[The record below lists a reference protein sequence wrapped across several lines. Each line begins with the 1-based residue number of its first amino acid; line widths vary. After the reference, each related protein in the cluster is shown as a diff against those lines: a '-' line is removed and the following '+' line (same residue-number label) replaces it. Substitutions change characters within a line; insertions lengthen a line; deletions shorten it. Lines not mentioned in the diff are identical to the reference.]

1 MSDKYRE
8 AYLFRVQ
15 YQTHR
20 NMNQALKEIRALR
33 KAKKVQVSGFKID
46 PTSDIQYWTDTKLI
60 NCIIYFFIAIGEIR
74 RGANGHICG
83 PEDGPCDVLE
93 IWVP

>member
-1 MSDKYRE
+1 MLQSRSPLYLVNYLKYGNKAMSDKYRE

-46 PTSDIQYWTDTKLI
+46 LLV
-60 NCIIYFFIAIGEIR
+60 IYSIEQIP
-74 RGANGHICG
+74 N
-83 PEDGPCDVLE
+83 
-93 IWVP
+93 

>member
-46 PTSDIQYWTDTKLI
+46 LLV
-60 NCIIYFFIAIGEIR
+60 IGSIEQIP
-74 RGANGHICG
+74 N
-83 PEDGPCDVLE
+83 
-93 IWVP
+93 

>member
-46 PTSDIQYWTDTKLI
+46 PTSDIQY
-60 NCIIYFFIAIGEIR
+60 
-74 RGANGHICG
+74 
-83 PEDGPCDVLE
+83 
-93 IWVP
+93 

>member
-46 PTSDIQYWTDTKLI
+46 LLVIYSIEQIP

-93 IWVP
+93 I